1 MFLRVDIGKI
11 EVKIISTKIAV
22 EIKGIKI
29 LPTNVHPNYRNL
41 LKSTHGANIPV
52 VIKIEILPVQ
62 KEILVNLEDFEFI
75 VLLRFIDEAEIFG
88 KKLGHEASEFS
99 EELRVQL
106 GIDRDAQA
114 EEDARDN
121 ALATQMKKIISL
133 SNAVII
139 IPDESKLEE
148 TVNIH
153 PPINNIGYRR
163 TGHWQPNHL

>member
-29 LPTNVHPNYRNL
+29 LPTNVHHNYRNL

-52 VIKIEILPVQ
+52 VIKIEILPAQ

-99 EELRVQL
+99 EELRIQL

-139 IPDESKLEE
+139 IPDESNLEE
-148 TVNIH
+148 TVNID
-153 PPINNIGYRR
+153 PPINNIGYRS
-163 TGHWQPNHL
+163 TGHWQPYHL

>member
-22 EIKGIKI
+22 EIKGVKI

-41 LKSTHGANIPV
+41 LKSNHGANIPV
-52 VIKIEILPVQ
+52 VIKIEILPAQ

-75 VLLRFIDEAEIFG
+75 VLLRIIDEAEIFG
-88 KKLGHEASEFS
+88 KMLGRETSEFS

-106 GIDRDAQA
+106 EIDRDAQA

-121 ALATQMKKIISL
+121 ALVTQMKKIISL

-139 IPDESKLEE
+139 IPDESNLEE

-153 PPINNIGYRR
+153 PPIINIGYRS
-163 TGHWQPNHL
+163 TDHWQPNHL